1 MVRPQRGSNPS
12 SSSSSARRAERALV
26 KWVEGAHANQITPDV
41 DLDWIIGIDA
51 ASPEFPETYA
61 IEWRVPPRPRN
72 GWPVYDGLVMDIS
85 SDLDYLKSRAQELE
99 QQRGDSRSDSDSA
112 GSSGSSERS
121 CSAGSSGSSERS
133 CSSQKSGSNADSNP
147 LDVNSDALRQLLQS
161 LVTQGSL
168 NTRKS
173 PHKSSSTPPSEEKVC
188 VGKSLWVSSQI
199 YSMAA
204 NAPSPGRMVRPL
216 LRQAFSR
223 RRLIKSSYAGQR
235 RKKDGTMVVKPG
247 LKKYQKMADIHAF
260 VLKKFPHMSQA
271 SFGATV
277 NSFLGE
283 KPNVIH
289 HMEYV
294 EESEESASE
303 EDN

>member
-1 MVRPQRGSNPS
+1 MVRPQRGSNPRWS
-12 SSSSSARRAERALV
+12 TVVQPLLQLQFYAKSRACL
-26 KWVEGAHANQITPDV
+26 GQM
-41 DLDWIIGIDA
+41 DWIIGIDA

-72 GWPVYDGLVMDIS
+72 GWPVYDGLVMVIS

-99 QQRGDSRSDSDSA
+99 LQRGDSRSDSD
-112 GSSGSSERS
+112 
-121 CSAGSSGSSERS
+121 SAGSSGSSERS

-147 LDVNSDALRQLLQS
+147 LVINSDALRQLLQS
-161 LVTQGSL
+161 LVTQGSF

-173 PHKSSSTPPSEEKVC
+173 PHKSSSTPPSEEK
-188 VGKSLWVSSQI
+188 G
-199 YSMAA
+199 
-204 NAPSPGRMVRPL
+204 
-216 LRQAFSR
+216 
-223 RRLIKSSYAGQR
+223 

-260 VLKKFPHMSQA
+260 VLKKFPHMTQA

-294 EESEESASE
+294 EGSEESASE